1 MMRRDEKAVFALRE
15 LFEKYG
21 YTRYK
26 MSRFEEYDLYV
37 ANKDFLISDEVIT
50 FTDRSGRLLA
60 MKPDV
65 TLSIIKNAPD
75 VSGEVQ
81 KVYYNENVYRVSGG
95 THSFCEIMQTGLE
108 CIGDLNDY
116 EISEVVLLAA
126 QSLWKI
132 SKDFIL
138 DISHMGLISSVLEN
152 CTLSKKDKD
161 KVVKCL
167 QSKNAHELASLCK
180 ALELDEQK
188 TNKLNSLVVCAGAP
202 KKVYKA
208 LLQVLTEENEIS
220 ALNEL
225 FSICELL
232 ESWGYEGKI
241 NVDLSV
247 GNDLKYYSGV
257 VFKGYI
263 EGIPA
268 SILSGGQYDKL
279 LKKMGR
285 KSKAIGFAVYTDL
298 LSRQDTANAFP
309 VIDNVIL
316 RCDDTDT
323 HALIKFI
330 KSLPEE
336 EKLLVTASLPEGKRW
351 KRLYRAENGVVKLIE
366 ENS

>member
-21 YTRYK
+21 YNRYK

-75 VSGEVQ
+75 VTGEVQ

-95 THSFCEIMQTGLE
+95 ASSFREIMQTGLE
-108 CIGDLNDY
+108 CIGDLSNY

-126 QSLWKI
+126 QSLSEI

-138 DISHMGLISSVLEN
+138 DISHMGLISAVLEN
-152 CTLSKKDKD
+152 SALSKKDKNTVFKFLQD
-161 KVVKCL
+161 KN
-167 QSKNAHELASLCK
+167 SHELALLCK
-180 ALELDEQK
+180 ELELDERNA
-188 TNKLNSLVVCAGAP
+188 NKLAALVSCAGTP
-202 KKVYKA
+202 KKVYNT
-208 LLQVLTEENEIS
+208 LLDTLTEENEKT
-220 ALNEL
+220 ALDEL
-225 FSICELL
+225 FSICKLL
-232 ESWGYEGKI
+232 ENWGYEGKI

-247 GNDLKYYSGV
+247 GNHLKYYSGV

-298 LSRQDTANAFP
+298 LCRLENENAFP
-309 VIDNVIL
+309 IIDN
-316 RCDDTDT
+316 
-323 HALIKFI
+323 LIIRGEDADVETLTRFI
-330 KSLPEE
+330 KALPKE
-336 EKLLVTASLPEGKRW
+336 EKLLVTASLPEEKRW
-351 KRLYRAENGVVKLIE
+351 KRLYKAESGMVNLIE

>member
-1 MMRRDEKAVFALRE
+1 MMRRDEKAVFALKE

-75 VSGEVQ
+75 ISGEVQ

-95 THSFCEIMQTGLE
+95 THSFREIMQTGLE
-108 CIGDLNDY
+108 CVGDLSDY
-116 EISEVVLLAA
+116 EIAEVVLLAA
-126 QSLWKI
+126 QSLSAI
-132 SKDFIL
+132 SEGFIL

-152 CTLSKKDKD
+152 CALSKKDKD

-167 QSKNAHELASLCK
+167 QNKNAHELLSLCK
-180 ALELDEQK
+180 SLELDEEK
-188 TNKLNSLVVCAGAP
+188 ANKLNSLVICAGTP
-202 KKVYKA
+202 ETVYKNLFEA
-208 LLQVLTEENEIS
+208 LTEENEKE

-225 FSICELL
+225 FSLCKLL
-232 ESWGYEGKI
+232 EGWGYEGKI

-268 SILSGGQYDKL
+268 GILSGGQYDKL

-285 KSKAIGFAVYTDL
+285 KSKAIGFAIYTDL
-298 LSRQDTANAFP
+298 LQRLEKEYEESIVDA
-309 VIDNVIL
+309 VIIHDGNDICGVTEAVL
-316 RCDDTDT
+316 
-323 HALIKFI
+323 ALSEKG
-330 KSLPEE
+330 KVLALTSLP
-336 EKLLVTASLPEGKRW
+336 TTTQW
-351 KRLYRAENGVVKLIE
+351 KRLYKFENGVVKLIE
-366 ENS
+366 ENC

>member
-1 MMRRDEKAVFALRE
+1 MMHRDEKAVFALRE

-95 THSFCEIMQTGLE
+95 THSFREIMQTGLE
-108 CIGDLNDY
+108 CIGDLSDY
-116 EISEVVLLAA
+116 EIAEVLLLAA
-126 QSLWKI
+126 QSLSEI

-138 DISHMGLISSVLEN
+138 DVSHMGLISCVLEN
-152 CTLSKKDKD
+152 CALSKKDKD

-167 QSKNAHELASLCK
+167 QNKNAHELASLCK
-180 ALELDEQK
+180 GLELDEVN
-188 TNKLNSLVVCAGAP
+188 TNKLNSLVICAGAP
-202 KKVYKA
+202 EKVYKA
-208 LLQVLTEENEIS
+208 LLETLTEENEKR

-225 FSICELL
+225 FSLCKLL
-232 ESWGYEGKI
+232 ESWGYEHKI

-298 LSRQDTANAFP
+298 LCRLDNRDAFP
-309 VIDNVIL
+309 IIDNVIL
-316 RCDDTDT
+316 RCDNTDP
-323 HALIKFI
+323 HALTKFL

-351 KRLYRAENGVVKLIE
+351 KRLYKAENGVVNLIE

>member
-75 VSGEVQ
+75 ISGEVQ

-95 THSFCEIMQTGLE
+95 THSFREIMQTGLE
-108 CIGDLNDY
+108 CVGDLSDY
-116 EISEVVLLAA
+116 EIAEVVLLAA
-126 QSLWKI
+126 QSLSAI
-132 SKDFIL
+132 SEDFIL

-152 CTLSKKDKD
+152 CALSKKDKD

-167 QSKNAHELASLCK
+167 QNKNAHELLSLCK
-180 ALELDEQK
+180 SLELDEENA
-188 TNKLNSLVVCAGAP
+188 NKLNSLVICAGAP
-202 KKVYKA
+202 ETVYKNLFEA
-208 LLQVLTEENEIS
+208 LTEENEKE

-225 FSICELL
+225 FSLCKLL
-232 ESWGYEGKI
+232 EGWGYEGKI

-268 SILSGGQYDKL
+268 GILSGGQYDKL

-298 LSRQDTANAFP
+298 LSRLEN
-309 VIDNVIL
+309 
-316 RCDDTDT
+316 TDT
-323 HALIKFI
+323 LPMIDTVVLRGENTNICQLVNFI
-330 KSLPEE
+330 KSLPED

-351 KRLYRAENGVVKLIE
+351 KRLYKAENGKVNLIE
-366 ENS
+366 ENC

>member
-95 THSFCEIMQTGLE
+95 THSFREIMQTGLE
-108 CIGDLNDY
+108 CIGDLSDY
-116 EISEVVLLAA
+116 EIAEVVLLAA
-126 QSLWKI
+126 QSLWEI

-152 CTLSKKDKD
+152 CALSKKDKD

-167 QSKNAHELASLCK
+167 QDKNAHELFSLCK
-180 ALELDEQK
+180 SLELDKAK
-188 TNKLNSLVVCAGAP
+188 TNKLNSLVTCAGAP
-202 KKVYKA
+202 EKVYKA
-208 LLQVLTEENEIS
+208 LLEVLTEENEKH

-225 FSICELL
+225 FSLCKLL
-232 ESWGYEGKI
+232 ENWGYEGKI

-298 LSRQDTANAFP
+298 LCRLDNADAFP

-316 RCDDTDT
+316 RCDNTDPNT
-323 HALIKFI
+323 LIKFI

-336 EKLLVTASLPEGKRW
+336 EKLLITASLPEEKRW
-351 KRLYRAENGVVKLIE
+351 KRLYKAENGVVNLIE